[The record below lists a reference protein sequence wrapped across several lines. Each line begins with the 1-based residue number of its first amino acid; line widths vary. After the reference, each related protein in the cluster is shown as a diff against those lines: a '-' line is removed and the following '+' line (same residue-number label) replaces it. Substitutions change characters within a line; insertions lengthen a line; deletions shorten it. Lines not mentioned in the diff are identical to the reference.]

1 MVTEILLVLQWV
13 GIICTA
19 LLAIDNALDIVAKAF
34 GNKKWDTL
42 LGQWAVNLNT
52 AITATKSVTP
62 VVPAPAAPVAPT
74 QPASPT
80 V

>member
-1 MVTEILLVLQWV
+1 MGAEILLVLQWIGSV
-13 GIICTA
+13 LGA
-19 LLAIDNALDIVAKAF
+19 LLIIDTTADAIAKSL
-34 GNKKWDTL
+34 GNKKWDTV

-62 VVPAPAAPVAPT
+62 APAAPVAPT